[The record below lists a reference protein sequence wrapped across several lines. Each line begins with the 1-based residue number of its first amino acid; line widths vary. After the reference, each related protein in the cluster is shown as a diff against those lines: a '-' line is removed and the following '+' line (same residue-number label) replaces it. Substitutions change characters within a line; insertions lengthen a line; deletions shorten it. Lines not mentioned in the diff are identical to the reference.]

1 MNDELKE
8 LLKTSLIAAVS
19 FMWVVGGIA
28 VILAG
33 FDTHW
38 ALGWLAL
45 FVWVWGCGAAAL
57 HFNVKRFFNSPVAAA
72 WLDRQLTYA

>member
-19 FMWVVGGIA
+19 FMWAVGGIA

-45 FVWVWGCGAAAL
+45 FIWVWGCGAAAL
-57 HFNVKRFFNSPVAAA
+57 HFNVKRFFN
-72 WLDRQLTYA
+72 